1 MMNIILVSGK
11 LTRARTLT
19 LTVPHLILGTAA
31 TLFALLLLAFGLQ
44 YFTLRYAAS
53 LNSPLL
59 NNLVLSAQ
67 QEQNEKT
74 QSYLRYI
81 LNALAAKLSQMQA
94 QLLRLDTLG
103 ERLARTAGFKA
114 QEFMFDQVP
123 GRGGAVSTL
132 PTYDLSLG
140 DLSRQVD
147 LLTRQ
152 MDDRTEKLGILDSL
166 MIVDSAKKKL
176 RPSVLPVEGGW
187 YSSNF
192 GWRIDPFNG
201 VRAFHEGMDFMA
213 EVGTVVRAAAGGVV
227 IYSDFHPQYGNMVEI
242 DHGSGLVTRYAH
254 LSKRLTKSG
263 DVVMSSGKIG
273 AVGNTGRSTGP
284 HLHFEV
290 RQDGAP
296 LNPVR
301 FLRLPG

>member
-19 LTVPHLILGTAA
+19 LTVPHLVLGTAA
-31 TLFALLLLAFGLQ
+31 TLFALLVLAFGLQ
-44 YFTLRYAAS
+44 YSMLRYAAS

-59 NNLVLSAQ
+59 NTLVLSAQ

-74 QSYLRYI
+74 QSYLRDN
-81 LNALAAKLSQMQA
+81 LNAMAAKLGQMQA

-103 ERLARTAGFKA
+103 ERLAKTAGFKP

-123 GRGGAVSTL
+123 GQGGAVSTL

-140 DLSRQVD
+140 DLNRQVD

-176 RPSVLPVEGGW
+176 LPSVLPVEGGW

-213 EVGTVVRAAAGGVV
+213 EVGTLARAAAGGVV
-227 IYSDFHPQYGNMVEI
+227 IYSDFHPQYGNMIEI
-242 DHGSGLVTRYAH
+242 DHGNGLVTRYAH
-254 LSKRLTKSG
+254 LSKRLAKIG

-273 AVGNTGRSTGP
+273 TVGNTGRSTGP

-290 RQDGAP
+290 RQNGAA

-301 FLRLPG
+301 FFRLPG

>member
-11 LTRARTLT
+11 LTRSRTLT
-19 LTVPHLILGTAA
+19 LTVPHLVLGTAA
-31 TLFALLLLAFGLQ
+31 TLFALLVLAFGLQ
-44 YFTLRYAAS
+44 YSMLRYAAS

-59 NNLVLSAQ
+59 NTLVLSAQ

-74 QSYLRYI
+74 QSYLRDN
-81 LNALAAKLSQMQA
+81 LNAMAAKLGQMQA

-103 ERLARTAGFKA
+103 ERLAKTAGFKP

-123 GRGGAVSTL
+123 GQGGAVSTL

-152 MDDRTEKLGILDSL
+152 VDDRTEKLGILDSL
-166 MIVDSAKKKL
+166 MIIDSAKKKL
-176 RPSVLPVEGGW
+176 LPSVLPIEGGW

-213 EVGTVVRAAAGGVV
+213 EVGTLARAAAGGVV
-227 IYSDFHPQYGNMVEI
+227 IYSDFHPQYGNMIEI
-242 DHGSGLVTRYAH
+242 DHGNGLVTRYAH
-254 LSKRLTKSG
+254 LSKRLAKIG

-273 AVGNTGRSTGP
+273 TVGNTGRSTGP

-290 RQDGAP
+290 RQNGAA

-301 FLRLPG
+301 FFRLPG

>member
-19 LTVPHLILGTAA
+19 LTVPHLVLGTAA
-31 TLFALLLLAFGLQ
+31 TLLALLVLAFGLQ
-44 YFTLRYAAS
+44 YSMLRYAAS

-59 NNLVLSAQ
+59 NTLVLSAQ

-74 QSYLRYI
+74 QSYLRDN
-81 LNALAAKLSQMQA
+81 LNAMAAKLGQMQA

-103 ERLARTAGFKA
+103 ERLAKTAGFKP

-123 GRGGAVSTL
+123 GQGGAVSTL

-152 MDDRTEKLGILDSL
+152 VDDRTEKLGILDSL

-176 RPSVLPVEGGW
+176 LPSVLPVEGGW

-213 EVGTVVRAAAGGVV
+213 EVGTLARAAAGGVV
-227 IYSDFHPQYGNMVEI
+227 IYSDFHPQYGNMIEI
-242 DHGSGLVTRYAH
+242 DHGNGLVTRYAH
-254 LSKRLTKSG
+254 LSKRLAKIG

-273 AVGNTGRSTGP
+273 TVGNTGRSTGP

-290 RQDGAP
+290 RQNGAP

-301 FLRLPG
+301 FFRLPG

>member
-1 MMNIILVSGK
+1 MNIILVSGK
-11 LTRARTLT
+11 LSKARTIT
-19 LTVPHLILGTAA
+19 LSTAHLVVGTTGTMLGM
-31 TLFALLLLAFGLQ
+31 LVLAFGLQ
-44 YFTLRYAAS
+44 YFMLRYASS
-53 LNSPLL
+53 LDSPLVNTL
-59 NNLVLSAQ
+59 ILSTQ
-67 QEQNEKT
+67 QEQNNKT
-74 QSYLRYI
+74 QSYLRES
-81 LNALAAKLSQMQA
+81 LNAMASKLGQMQA

-103 ERLARTAGFKA
+103 ERLAKSAGFKP
-114 QEFMFDQVP
+114 QEFMFDQAP
-123 GRGGAVSTL
+123 ARGGAVSTL

-166 MIVDSAKKKL
+166 MIFDSAKKKL
-176 RPSVLPVEGGW
+176 LPSVIPVEGGW

-213 EVGTVVRAAAGGVV
+213 EIGTPAYAAAGGVV
-227 IYSDFHPQYGNMVEI
+227 IYSDLHPQYGNMIEV
-242 DHGSGLVTRYAH
+242 DHGNGLITRYAH
-254 LSKRLTKSG
+254 LSKRLAKIG
-263 DVVMSSGKIG
+263 DVVLSGGEIG
-273 AVGNTGRSTGP
+273 QVGSTGRATGP

-290 RQDGAP
+290 RQNGAP
-296 LNPVR
+296 LNPSH

>member
-19 LTVPHLILGTAA
+19 LTVPHLVLGTAA
-31 TLFALLLLAFGLQ
+31 TLFALLVLAFGLQ
-44 YFTLRYAAS
+44 YFMLRYAAS

-59 NNLVLSAQ
+59 NTLVLSAQ

-74 QSYLRYI
+74 QSYLRDN
-81 LNALAAKLSQMQA
+81 LNAMAAKLGQMQA

-103 ERLARTAGFKA
+103 ERLAKTAGFKP

-123 GRGGAVSTL
+123 GQGGAVSTL

-176 RPSVLPVEGGW
+176 LPSVLPVEGGW

-201 VRAFHEGMDFMA
+201 VSAFHEGMDFMA
-213 EVGTVVRAAAGGVV
+213 EVGTLARAAAGGVV
-227 IYSDFHPQYGNMVEI
+227 IYSDFHPQYGNMIEI
-242 DHGSGLVTRYAH
+242 DHGNGLVTRYAH
-254 LSKRLTKSG
+254 LSKRLAKIG

-273 AVGNTGRSTGP
+273 TVGNTGRSTGP

-290 RQDGAP
+290 RQNGAP

-301 FLRLPG
+301 FFRLPG